1 MSHLR
6 IGLTGGIGSGKST
19 VAEALRRRG
28 AALIDADAIVKE
40 LTAPGG
46 RAIAALRDEFGPA
59 AIGPDGGLDRASMR
73 ARAFGDPEVRRRLEA
88 IVHPLVR
95 AESDRRAGE
104 AKLQAPYIVFVI
116 PLLIESGDWRRRVH
130 RVLVVD
136 CTEQTQFERVM
147 TRPGLDAATTRA
159 IIAAQC
165 GRPARLA
172 AADDVIF
179 NEAPLADIEACVS
192 QLHDRYLT
200 LARSTAPLGSV

>member
-19 VAEALRRRG
+19 VAEGLRRLG
-28 AALIDADAIVKE
+28 AAIIDADAIVKD

-46 RAIAALRDEFGPA
+46 RAVEALRQEFGPA
-59 AIGPDGGLDRASMR
+59 AIGPEGGLNRAWMR
-73 ARAFGDPEVRRRLEA
+73 ARAFEDPDVRRRLEA

-95 AESDRRAGE
+95 AESEHRACE
-104 AKLQAPYIVFVI
+104 AASQAPYLVFVI

-147 TRPGLDAATTRA
+147 TRPGLDAITTRA

-165 GRPARLA
+165 GRSERLA

-179 NEAPLADIEACVS
+179 NEAPLDVIEASVGR
-192 QLHDRYLT
+192 LHARYLK
-200 LARSTAPLGSV
+200 LAPATAPLGSV